1 MRQLP
6 RLPNLCTVK
15 TLRQL
20 RGVLLSPG
28 LRRFRLLLAVR
39 LVGQFGDGAFQAALA
54 TYVVFSPQNAATP
67 AKVAEAFAVLLLPFT
82 VVGPFAGVFLD
93 RWRRRQM
100 LVWANLVRAGLVLGV
115 AACAAANSTGFLFY
129 LAALA
134 GFSANR
140 FILAGLSAGLPHTVK
155 PGEQLVIAN
164 AVSPTL
170 GTLATTLGAGVSV
183 VVHAVVGHG
192 SGSISGVLVCTAGL
206 YAVSGLT
213 AQTIPRDGLG
223 PATPSRTPWRT
234 ALVSVVHGVA
244 AGARH
249 VVERPAAGRP
259 LAAIAVSRFCYGA
272 ITISTLLLFR
282 NAFNNPKDT
291 NAGLAGFAFAV
302 GVSGVG
308 FGLGALA
315 TPFVARKLSL
325 HRWIPLCLCGA
336 GVAELVFGAPFREL
350 PLLIGAFLLGF
361 FSQGQKVST
370 DTLVQRNVD
379 DEFRG
384 RVFVFY
390 DMLYNG
396 SFVLAAAFA
405 AATLP
410 MNGKSLA
417 VLATVSGGY
426 LLAGAW
432 YALRTRREPGPA
444 GQVALPTPADQPT
457 TPAAR

>member
-1 MRQLP
+1 MRDAANVPTL
-6 RLPNLCTVK
+6 NSVK

-20 RGVLLSPG
+20 RGVVFGPG
-28 LRRFRLLLAVR
+28 LRHFRLLLTVR
-39 LVGQFGDGAFQAALA
+39 LIGQFGDGAFQAALA
-54 TYVVFSPQNAATP
+54 TYVVFSPQKAATP
-67 AKVAEAFAVLLLPFT
+67 AEVAQAFAVLLLPFT

-100 LVWANLVRAGLVLGV
+100 LVWANLVRALLVLAV
-115 AACAAANSTGFLFY
+115 AACAAAGSTGPVFY

-140 FILAGLSAGLPHTVK
+140 FILAGLSAGLPHTVT
-155 PGEQLVIAN
+155 GEQLVVAN

-170 GTLATTLGAGVSV
+170 GTLATTVGAGVSV
-183 VVHAVVGHG
+183 VVHAIVGHG
-192 SGSISGVLVCTAGL
+192 SGSVSGVLVCTAGL
-206 YAVSGLT
+206 YTLSAAVAL
-213 AQTIPRDGLG
+213 TIPRNKLG
-223 PATPSRTPWRT
+223 PETPSRTPWRS
-234 ALVSVVHGVA
+234 AFGSVVRGVE

-249 VVERPAAGRP
+249 VLARPAAGRP
-259 LAAIAVSRFCYGA
+259 LAAVAVSRFCYGA
-272 ITISTLLLFR
+272 VTIMTLLLFR
-282 NAFNNPKDT
+282 NAFNDPSNT

-315 TPFVARKLSL
+315 TPLVARKLSL
-325 HRWIPLCLCGA
+325 HRWIPVCLCSA
-336 GVAELVFGAPFREL
+336 GVAELILGAPFREV
-350 PLLIGAFLLGF
+350 PLLAGAFLLGF

-379 DEFRG
+379 DDFRG

-410 MNGKSLA
+410 LDGRSYV
-417 VLATVSGGY
+417 VLAAVCCAYISV
-426 LLAGAW
+426 GAW
-432 YALRTRREPGPA
+432 YTVRNPEP
-444 GQVALPTPADQPT
+444 QDRVARLPADRPT
-457 TPAAR
+457 TPVAR

>member
-1 MRQLP
+1 MRSG
-6 RLPNLCTVK
+6 RKIPNLCSVRV
-15 TLRQL
+15 LRQL
-20 RGVLLSPG
+20 RTVSFGPG
-28 LRRFRLLLAVR
+28 LRRFRLLLTVR

-67 AKVAEAFAVLLLPFT
+67 GKVAEAFAVLLLPFT
-82 VVGPFAGVFLD
+82 IVGPFAGVFLD

-100 LVWANLVRAGLVLGV
+100 LFWANLVRAGLVLGV

-134 GFSANR
+134 AFSANR
-140 FILAGLSAGLPHTVK
+140 FILAGLSAGLPHTVT
-155 PGEQLVIAN
+155 GEQLVVAN

-170 GTLATTLGAGVSV
+170 GTLATTIGAGVSV

-192 SGSISGVLVCTAGL
+192 QGSVSGVLVCTSCL
-206 YAVSGLT
+206 YVVSALL
-213 AQTIPRDGLG
+213 ALTIPADGLG
-223 PATPSRTPWRT
+223 PATPSRTPWRS
-234 ALVSVVHGVA
+234 AMVSVMRGVA
-244 AGARH
+244 SGARH
-249 VVERPAAGRP
+249 VIERPAAGRP

-272 ITISTLLLFR
+272 VTITTLLLFR
-282 NAFNNPKDT
+282 NLFNDPKNT

-315 TPFVARKLSL
+315 TPFVARRLSL
-325 HRWIPLCLCGA
+325 HRWIPLCLTGA
-336 GVAELVFGAPFREL
+336 GIAEIVFGAPFRE
-350 PLLIGAFLLGF
+350 PTLLIGAFLLGF

-370 DTLVQRNVD
+370 DTLVQRTVD
-379 DEFRG
+379 DDFRG

-396 SFVLAAAFA
+396 TFVLAAAFA

-410 MNGKSLA
+410 MDGKSYL
-417 VLATVSGGY
+417 VLGIVSGAY
-426 LLAGAW
+426 LLTGFW
-432 YALRTRREPGPA
+432 YSLRIPREPGPEQRSRIPA
-444 GQVALPTPADQPT
+444 GEPT
-457 TPAAR
+457 TPAVR

>member
-1 MRQLP
+1 MRA
-6 RLPNLCTVK
+6 
-15 TLRQL
+15 
-20 RGVLLSPG
+20 VLLGPG

-100 LVWANLVRAGLVLGV
+100 LVWANVVRAGFVLGV
-115 AACAAANSTGFLFY
+115 AACAAAGSTGFLFY

-170 GTLATTLGAGVSV
+170 GTLATTVGAGVSV

-192 SGSISGVLVCTAGL
+192 SGSVSGVLVCTGGL
-206 YAVSGLT
+206 YVLSGLL
-213 AQTIPRDGLG
+213 ALTIPPDGLG
-223 PATPSRTPWRT
+223 PAEPARTPWRT
-234 ALVSVVHGVA
+234 AVVSVTRGVA
-244 AGARH
+244 SGARH
-249 VVERPAAGRP
+249 VIARPAAGRP

-272 ITISTLLLFR
+272 VTIMTLLLFR
-282 NAFNNPKDT
+282 NDFNDPRDT

-308 FGLGALA
+308 FGLGAVA
-315 TPFVARKLSL
+315 TPFVARRFSL
-325 HRWIPLCLCGA
+325 HRWIPLCLLGA
-336 GVAELVFGAPFREL
+336 GVAELVFGAPFREP
-350 PLLIGAFLLGF
+350 PLLAGAFLLGF

-379 DEFRG
+379 DAFRG

-405 AATLP
+405 AAMLP
-410 MNGKSLA
+410 VDGKSLT
-417 VLATVSGGY
+417 VLGVVSGAY

-432 YALRTRREPGPA
+432 YALRSPREPDPRP
-444 GQVALPTPADQPT
+444 LPPTPAAEPT
-457 TPAAR
+457 TRAAR

>member
-1 MRQLP
+1 MRAGP
-6 RLPNLCTVK
+6 KIPNLSSVRD
-15 TLRQL
+15 LRQL
-20 RGVLLSPG
+20 RTVIFGPG
-28 LRRFRLLLAVR
+28 LRRFRLLLTVR

-67 AKVAEAFAVLLLPFT
+67 GKVAEAFAVLLLPFT

-115 AACAAANSTGFLFY
+115 AACAAAGSTGFLFY

-140 FILAGLSAGLPHTVK
+140 FILAGLSAGLPHTVTR
-155 PGEQLVIAN
+155 EQLVAAN

-170 GTLATTLGAGVSV
+170 GTLATTVGAGVSV
-183 VVHAVVGHG
+183 LVHAVVGHG
-192 SGSISGVLVCTAGL
+192 QSSVGGVLVCTACL
-206 YAVSGLT
+206 YALGGLV
-213 AQTIPRDGLG
+213 ALTIPADGLG
-223 PATPSRTPWRT
+223 PDSPSKTPWRS
-234 ALVSVVHGVA
+234 AFGSVARGVA
-244 AGARH
+244 SGARH
-249 VVERPAAGRP
+249 VIERPAAGRP
-259 LAAIAVSRFCYGA
+259 LF
-272 ITISTLLLFR
+272 TTLLLFR
-282 NAFNNPKDT
+282 NLFNDPKNT

-302 GVSGVG
+302 GVSGIG

-325 HRWIPLCLCGA
+325 HRWIPLCLTGA
-336 GVAELVFGAPFREL
+336 GVAEFVFGAPFRE
-350 PLLIGAFLLGF
+350 PQLLIGAFLLGF

-379 DEFRG
+379 DGYRG

-396 SFVLAAAFA
+396 TFVVAAAFA

-410 MNGKSLA
+410 VNGKSYL
-417 VLATVSGGY
+417 VLGIVSGAY
-426 LLAGAW
+426 LLAGIV
-432 YALRTRREPGPA
+432 YALRSPRESGPEPLA
-444 GQVALPTPADQPT
+444 PIPADEPT
-457 TPAAR
+457 TPAVR

>member
-1 MRQLP
+1 
-6 RLPNLCTVK
+6 
-15 TLRQL
+15 
-20 RGVLLSPG
+20 
-28 LRRFRLLLAVR
+28 
-39 LVGQFGDGAFQAALA
+39 
-54 TYVVFSPQNAATP
+54 
-67 AKVAEAFAVLLLPFT
+67 
-82 VVGPFAGVFLD
+82 
-93 RWRRRQM
+93 M

-115 AACAAANSTGFLFY
+115 AACAAAGSTGVPFY

-140 FILAGLSAGLPHTVK
+140 FILAGLSAGLPHTVT
-155 PGEQLVIAN
+155 GEQLVIAN

-170 GTLATTLGAGVSV
+170 GTLATTVGAGVGV

-192 SGSISGVLVCTAGL
+192 SGSVSGVLVCTAGL
-206 YAVSGLT
+206 YAVSALV
-213 AQTIPRDGLG
+213 ALTIPRDRLG
-223 PATPSRTPWRT
+223 PQAPLRTPWRT
-234 ALVSVVHGVA
+234 ALGSVVQGVA

-249 VVERPAAGRP
+249 VIARPDAGRP

-272 ITISTLLLFR
+272 VTIMTLLLFR
-282 NAFNNPKDT
+282 NAFNDPRDT

-302 GVSGVG
+302 GVSGAG

-315 TPFVARKLSL
+315 TPLVARRLSL

-350 PLLIGAFLLGF
+350 PLLLGAFLLGF

-370 DTLVQRNVD
+370 DTLVQRHVD
-379 DEFRG
+379 DDFRG

-396 SFVLAAAFA
+396 TFVLAAAFA

-410 MNGKSLA
+410 MDGKSYLVLA
-417 VLATVSGGY
+417 VVSGAY
-426 LLAGAW
+426 LAAGAW
-432 YALRTRREPGPA
+432 YALTGPREPRGRAARP
-444 GQVALPTPADQPT
+444 LPADQPT
-457 TPAAR
+457 TPVAP

>member
-1 MRQLP
+1 MRSGGFV
-6 RLPNLCTVK
+6 PNLCTVR

-20 RGVLLSPG
+20 RTVVLGPG

-39 LVGQFGDGAFQAALA
+39 LIGQFGDGAFQAALA

-67 AKVAEAFAVLLLPFT
+67 TKVAEAFAVLLLPFT

-100 LVWANLVRAGLVLGV
+100 LVWANLVRACLVLAV
-115 AACAAANSTGFLFY
+115 AACAAAGSTGFLFY

-170 GTLATTLGAGVSV
+170 GTLATTVGAGVSV

-192 SGSISGVLVCTAGL
+192 SGSVSGVLVCTAGL
-206 YAVSGLT
+206 YALSGLT
-213 AQTIPRDGLG
+213 ALTIPRDGLG
-223 PATPSRTPWRT
+223 PATPVKTPWRT
-234 ALVSVVHGVA
+234 AVVSVARGVVSG
-244 AGARH
+244 AGH
-249 VVERPAAGRP
+249 VISRPAAGRP

-272 ITISTLLLFR
+272 VTIMTLLLFR
-282 NAFNNPKDT
+282 NAFNDPKDT

-325 HRWIPLCLCGA
+325 HRWIPLCLLGA
-336 GVAELVFGAPFREL
+336 GVAEFVLGTPFREL

-379 DEFRG
+379 DDFRG

-396 SFVLAAAFA
+396 SFVVAAAFS

-410 MNGKSLA
+410 LNGKSFA
-417 VLATVSGGY
+417 VLAIVSGAY
-426 LLAGAW
+426 LLTAAW
-432 YALRTRREPGPA
+432 YLLRSPREPDPAPDRPIPA
-444 GQVALPTPADQPT
+444 GET
-457 TPAAR
+457 TTRAAH

>member
-1 MRQLP
+1 MR
-6 RLPNLCTVK
+6 V
-15 TLRQL
+15 LRQL
-20 RGVLLSPG
+20 RTAIFGPG

-39 LVGQFGDGAFQAALA
+39 LIGQFGDGAFQAALA

-67 AKVAEAFAVLLLPFT
+67 GKVAEAFAVLLLPFT

-100 LVWANLVRAGLVLGV
+100 LVWANVVRAGLVLGV
-115 AACAAANSTGFLFY
+115 AACAAAGSTGFLFY

-140 FILAGLSAGLPHTVK
+140 FILAGLSAGLPHTVNRS
-155 PGEQLVIAN
+155 QLVAAN

-170 GTLATTLGAGVSV
+170 GTLATTVGAGVSV

-192 SGSISGVLVCTAGL
+192 QGSVSGVLVCTACL
-206 YAVSGLT
+206 YALSALVALT
-213 AQTIPRDGLG
+213 MPADGLG
-223 PATPSRTPWRT
+223 PATPSRTAWRT
-234 ALVSVVHGVA
+234 ALASVVHGVA
-244 AGARH
+244 AGAKH
-249 VVERPAAGRP
+249 VVERPAARRP

-272 ITISTLLLFR
+272 VTIMTLLLFR
-282 NAFNNPKDT
+282 NAFNDPKDT

-315 TPFVARKLSL
+315 TPFVARKISL
-325 HRWIPLCLCGA
+325 HRWIPLCLVSA
-336 GVAELVFGAPFREL
+336 GVAELVFGAPFRE
-350 PLLIGAFLLGF
+350 PTLLIGAFLLGF

-379 DEFRG
+379 DDYRG

-396 SFVLAAAFA
+396 SFVVAAAFA

-410 MNGKSLA
+410 MDGRSFA
-417 VLATVSGGY
+417 VLGIVCGAY
-426 LLAGAW
+426 ILAGVW
-432 YALRTRREPGPA
+432 YALRTPKESGPEPPAPIPA
-444 GQVALPTPADQPT
+444 GEPT
-457 TPAAR
+457 TPAIR